1 MAHEHLL
8 MLEEELESVPEDPID
23 VLEESFAELDLTNK
37 PPSLMTRLAKKM
49 KDIAD
54 AEKLIADKRN
64 AKLEAS
70 AGTATRVVPVAANPF
85 SAANREAQQ
94 QKAL

>member
-1 MAHEHLL
+1 M
-8 MLEEELESVPEDPID
+8 PEDPID
-23 VLEESFAELDLTNK
+23 MLEESFAELDLTNK

-54 AEKLIADKRN
+54 AEKLIEAKKN

-70 AGTATRVVPVAANPF
+70 AGTRVVPVAVDPF

-94 QKAL
+94 QKAPQGNPFTPQQRQPINQTR

>member
-1 MAHEHLL
+1 M
-8 MLEEELESVPEDPID
+8 PEDPID

-54 AEKLIADKRN
+54 AEKLLEAKKN

-70 AGTATRVVPVAANPF
+70 AGISTRVVPIAVDPF
-85 SAANREAQQ
+85 SAANREA
-94 QKAL
+94 